1 MSAIRSSATRALRSL
16 ARSRDRRAFH
26 LRNVVTSKARQQRV
40 ESELQRVVAELV
52 SREVKDPRVGMVT
65 ITAVQ
70 VAPDMGSARVLF
82 VPFGD
87 RHSPA
92 EVTEGLRRAAG
103 FLRGEVGRRLGLRH
117 APRLDF
123 EYDESIAQADRLT
136 RLIDDA
142 VRSEKDEPDLGGDS
156 R

>member
-1 MSAIRSSATRALRSL
+1 M
-16 ARSRDRRAFH
+16 
-26 LRNVVTSKARQQRV
+26 TSKARQQRV
-40 ESELQRVVAELV
+40 ESELQRVVAELI

-87 RHSPA
+87 RHSPD
-92 EVTEGLRRAAG
+92 EVAEGLRRAAG

-123 EYDESIAQADRLT
+123 EYDASIERADRLT
-136 RLIDDA
+136 KLIDEA
-142 VRSEKDEPDLGGDS
+142 VRHEQESPATNNPSKIDPSTDGPA